1 MKVKTGLDNLIE
13 MDFSPIQNANIGVLC
28 NASSVDSNLRHI
40 VDVLVDSNN
49 IPKVIFAP
57 EHGLYGYAQDQVGVS
72 SIIHKKYELPIISL
86 YGETFDSLMP
96 KPEDFSALDIV
107 IVDIQDV
114 GSRYYTYVWTA
125 SMMLEAARATDTKVL
140 VLDRPNPIGGKI
152 LEGSVQE
159 NDYLSF
165 VGLYPLPI
173 RHGMTVA
180 EILNYVNRYYQIG
193 ADIETIPMSGWNRD
207 MWFDE
212 TGLLWVMPS
221 PNMPTLDTAEVYPGM
236 CLLEGTNI
244 SEGRGTTRPFEIF
257 GAPFVNPY
265 ELVEKLELCN
275 LNGVKFRPLFFTPTF
290 NKYAGQI
297 CGGAQIHI
305 LDRDEFRPVITG
317 FAMIKSIYELY
328 PDKFSF
334 SPPPYEYERNKLPF
348 DILTGSS
355 RWREM
360 ILKKAKLSEIEDEFS
375 EQIEKFDRIRRN
387 FLIYE

>member
-125 SMMLEAARATDTKVL
+125 SMILEIARATDTKVL

-221 PNMPTLDTAEVYPGM
+221 PNMPTLNTAEVYPGM

>member
-125 SMMLEAARATDTKVL
+125 SMMLEIARATDTKVL

-355 RWREM
+355 KWREM

>member
-72 SIIHKKYELPIISL
+72 SLVHNKYKLPIISL

-125 SMMLEAARATDTKVL
+125 SMMLEIARATDTKVL

-244 SEGRGTTRPFEIF
+244 SEGRGTTKPFEIF

-265 ELVEKLELCN
+265 EFMEKLELCN

-297 CGGAQIHI
+297 CGGAQVHI

-317 FAMIKSIYELY
+317 FAIIKSIYELY

-360 ILKKAKLSEIEDEFS
+360 ILKKAELSEIEDEFS

>member
-1 MKVKTGLDNLIE
+1 

-57 EHGLYGYAQDQVGVS
+57 EHGLYGYAQDQVDVS

-125 SMMLEAARATDTKVL
+125 SMMLEIARATDTKVL

-244 SEGRGTTRPFEIF
+244 SEGRGTTKPFEIF

-305 LDRDEFRPVITG
+305 LDRDKFRPVITG

-334 SPPPYEYERNKLPF
+334 RPPPYEYERNKLPF

-355 RWREM
+355 KWREM